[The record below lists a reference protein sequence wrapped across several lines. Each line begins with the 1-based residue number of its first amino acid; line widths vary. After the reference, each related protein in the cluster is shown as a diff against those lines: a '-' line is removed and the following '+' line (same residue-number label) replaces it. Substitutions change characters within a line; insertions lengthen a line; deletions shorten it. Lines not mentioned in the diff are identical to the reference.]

1 MVEGR
6 MHKLSQ
12 AYTLDVP
19 KPSLEPQHRR
29 SSRQVLWV
37 IASGINDRIFD
48 QKGARAI
55 IQLAWR
61 EAEIW
66 QIIAFALAP

>member
-1 MVEGR
+1 M
-6 MHKLSQ
+6 
-12 AYTLDVP
+12 
-19 KPSLEPQHRR
+19 
-29 SSRQVLWV
+29 QVLWV
-37 IASGINDRIFD
+37 IASGVNDRIFD

-66 QIIAFALAP
+66 QIIAFVLAARPKPKP